1 LLNQYRIGG
10 QYLPAKE
17 SSLPALKDGDV
28 LIRKILMA
36 LLLAGSAAA
45 QVTSSGLQTS
55 QPGAASG
62 APQTITFHDALTLAR
77 ANSPQL
83 AIARA
88 DAGIAHEDKVQAR
101 AALLPS
107 LNYNGQFIYTE
118 PNGRPEGV
126 FVGNNGP
133 REYVSRG
140 NAHQDLGFENAIEY
154 RRAAAN
160 EALARAKYDIAA
172 RGLVVTV
179 AQNYYGLLA
188 AQRKLATAQTGGEEA
203 RRFLTVSQ
211 QLERGGEVAHSD
223 VIKAQ
228 LQVNDRLR
236 DEQDARLAEQK
247 ARIGLAV
254 LLFRDFNQNFSV
266 VDDMTPAAVLPDF
279 AEVQTAAIRNNP
291 DLRSAL
297 AGMRAADLG
306 VRLAWAGYLP
316 SFGFD
321 YWYGIDANNLALHA
335 PDGTRNLGY
344 SAAATV
350 NLPVWN
356 WGATQS
362 KVRQAQ
368 LRRDQAKVEL
378 SATQRQLVANLQTFY
393 AEAAAARAQLDLLRQ
408 SYELAAESLRL
419 TTLRYRGGEATVLE
433 VVDAQNALIQAKNA
447 YDDGEV
453 RYKTALANL
462 QTLTGNL

>member
-1 LLNQYRIGG
+1 MPIH
-10 QYLPAKE
+10 
-17 SSLPALKDGDV
+17 
-28 LIRKILMA
+28 KIA
-36 LLLAGSAAA
+36 AAILLAGSAAA
-45 QVTSSGLQTS
+45 QVAGSSAQAGS
-55 QPGAASG
+55 NAG
-62 APQTITFHDALTLAR
+62 APQTITFRDALALAR
-77 ANSPQL
+77 NNSPQL
-83 AIARA
+83 AAARA
-88 DAGIAHEDKVQAR
+88 DAGVAHEDRVQAR

-107 LNYNGQFIYTE
+107 LNYNGGFIYTE

-126 FVGNNGP
+126 FIGNNGA
-133 REYVSRG
+133 REYISRG
-140 NAHQDLGFENAIEY
+140 DAHQDLGFDNAVAY

-160 EALARAKYDIAA
+160 EALARAKYDIAT

-188 AQRKLATAQTGGEEA
+188 AQRKLATAQTGAVEA
-203 RRFLTVSQ
+203 RRFLTISQ
-211 QLERGGEVAHSD
+211 QLEKGGEVAHSD

-247 ARIGLAV
+247 ARIALAV
-254 LLFRDFNQNFSV
+254 LLFRDFNQNFTV
-266 VDDMTPAAVLPDF
+266 VDDMTPAAMLPDF
-279 AEVQTAAIRNNP
+279 NEVQTAAMRNNP
-291 DLRSAL
+291 DLRSAA
-297 AGMRAADLG
+297 AGMRAAELG
-306 VRLAWAGYLP
+306 VSLAWTGYLP
-316 SFGFD
+316 SLSFD
-321 YWYGIDANNLALHA
+321 YWYGIDAPNFAIHA

-344 SAAATV
+344 AAAATV
-350 NLPVWN
+350 NMPIWN

-368 LRRDQAKVEL
+368 LRRDQARIEL
-378 SATQRQLVANLQTFY
+378 SAAQRQLIANLQAFY
-393 AEAAAARAQLDLLRQ
+393 AEAQAARAQLDLLGQ
-408 SYELAAESLRL
+408 SYELAGESLRL

-462 QTLTGNL
+462 QTLTGSF